1 MPSRRIAA
9 FRASRGGSGITA
21 RTDAAVIRIGEH
33 AAVLGGSL
41 SGLAGAAVLAQ
52 RFERVTVVERD
63 SLPRTGRHRKGV
75 PQGRHVHVLLP
86 GGLRGLADL
95 FPGVLEDLRGRGADV
110 FDARALRFNIA
121 GGSLC
126 LEHADVEFIA
136 ATRPLIEGIA
146 RERVRSLT
154 NVRFVEGCDACGLT
168 MTSDRSRVTGARL
181 RSRTGGGEEEAVE
194 ADLVVD
200 ATGRGSRSPR
210 WLAAFDYPVPLEER
224 IHVGVH
230 YTTRLFGRAPETSGD
245 WRNVTV
251 DIPPGERRGAVAL
264 AVEGDR
270 WIVTLI
276 GILGER
282 PPTDLAGFVEY
293 ARSLWTRDVH
303 AVIADAPAIGEA
315 STGAFPANVWR
326 RYDRL
331 RRFPARYIVTGDAA
345 CSLNPVYA
353 QGMSVAFGE
362 ALTLA
367 RVLDRHGLERVGPR
381 FFRDTKPITR
391 VAWTMATG
399 ADLGHPGVQG
409 PRTATWR
416 LLNAYIGRVF
426 GVAHRDP
433 VVAEAALKVL
443 GMVNAPQHLMH
454 PRIASRVLTGGR
466 DHGVPINDRVSKP
479 ASMSAR
485 TDSAGRAT
493 VATRHGDAP
502 HNPASEEKWCPR
514 QT

>member
-1 MPSRRIAA
+1 MSSTPVRC
-9 FRASRGGSGITA
+9 GST
-21 RTDAAVIRIGEH
+21 
-33 AAVLGGSL
+33 SP
-41 SGLAGAAVLAQ
+41 AGAFSSTTPTL
-52 RFERVTVVERD
+52 
-63 SLPRTGRHRKGV
+63 S
-75 PQGRHVHVLLP
+75 
-86 GGLRGLADL
+86 
-95 FPGVLEDLRGRGADV
+95 
-110 FDARALRFNIA
+110 
-121 GGSLC
+121 S
-126 LEHADVEFIA
+126 IA

-154 NVRFVEGCDACGLT
+154 NVRFVEGCDARGLT
-168 MTSDRSRVTGARL
+168 MTADRSRVTGARL
-181 RSRTGGGEEEAVE
+181 RSRMARGDEETVE

-210 WLAAFDYPVPLEER
+210 WLAAFDYPVPFEER
-224 IHVGVH
+224 MHVGVH

-264 AVEGDR
+264 AVEGNR

-293 ARSLWTRDVH
+293 ARTLWTRDVH

-315 STGAFPANVWR
+315 STGAFPANVRR

-367 RVLDRHGLERVGPR
+367 RVLDRHGLDRVGPR
-381 FFRDTKPITR
+381 FFRETKPITR
-391 VAWTMATG
+391 VAWAMATG

-409 PRTATWR
+409 PRTARWR

-426 GVAHRDP
+426 GVAHHDP

-443 GMVNAPQHLMH
+443 GMVDAPQHLMH
-454 PRIASRVLTGGR
+454 PRIASRVLTAKPRSPPG
-466 DHGVPINDRVSKP
+466 SKT
-479 ASMSAR
+479 STSL
-485 TDSAGRAT
+485 
-493 VATRHGDAP
+493 
-502 HNPASEEKWCPR
+502 
-514 QT
+514 

>member
-1 MPSRRIAA
+1 
-9 FRASRGGSGITA
+9 
-21 RTDAAVIRIGEH
+21 VIGEH

-41 SGLAGAAVLAQ
+41 AGLAGAAVLAR

-63 SLPRTGRHRKGV
+63 RLPRTIRHRKGV

-86 GGLRGLADL
+86 GGLEGLAAV
-95 FPGVLEDLRGRGADV
+95 FPGVLEDLREQGADV

-121 GGSLC
+121 GGSLL
-126 LEHADVEFIA
+126 LEDVDVEFIA

-146 RERVRSLT
+146 RDRVRSLT
-154 NVRFVEGCDACGLT
+154 NVRFVEGFDAFGLT
-168 MTSDRSRVTGARL
+168 MTPDRTRVTGARL
-181 RSRTGGGEEEAVE
+181 RSRTAQGEEEAVE
-194 ADLVVD
+194 ADLVMD
-200 ATGRGSRSPR
+200 ATGRGSHSPR
-210 WLAAFDYPVPLEER
+210 WLAAHGYPVPSEER

-230 YTTRLFGRAPETSGD
+230 YTTRLFGRARETAGD
-245 WRNVTV
+245 WRNVAV
-251 DIPPGERRGAVAL
+251 AIPPGERRGAVAL

-293 ARSLWTRDVH
+293 ARTLWTRDVH

-315 STGAFPANVWR
+315 STGAFPANVRR

-331 RRFPARYIVTGDAA
+331 RRFPDRYIVTGDAA

-367 RVLDRHGLERVGPR
+367 QVLDHHGLDRVGPR
-381 FFRDTKPITR
+381 FFRETKPITGA
-391 VAWTMATG
+391 AWTMATG

-409 PRTATWR
+409 PRTVRWR
-416 LLNAYIGRVF
+416 LLNAYIGRAF

-443 GMVNAPQHLMH
+443 GMVNAPQHLLH
-454 PRIASRVLTGGR
+454 PRIASRVFTGGR
-466 DHGVPINDRVSKP
+466 LHGLPINDRAP
-479 ASMSAR
+479 ERAPMSTR
-485 TDSAGRAT
+485 TDSSGRAS
-493 VATRHGDAP
+493 VAARHWDAA
-502 HNPASEEKWCPR
+502 HSPASEEKSWPR
-514 QT
+514 HR

>member
-1 MPSRRIAA
+1 
-9 FRASRGGSGITA
+9 
-21 RTDAAVIRIGEH
+21 
-33 AAVLGGSL
+33 
-41 SGLAGAAVLAQ
+41 
-52 RFERVTVVERD
+52 
-63 SLPRTGRHRKGV
+63 
-75 PQGRHVHVLLP
+75 LLP
-86 GGLRGLADL
+86 GGLAGLADL
-95 FPGVLEDLRGRGADV
+95 FPGVLEDLRERGADV

-121 GGSLC
+121 GGSLL
-126 LEHADVEFIA
+126 LEDSELEFIA

-154 NVRFVEGCDACGLT
+154 NVRFAEGCDACDLT
-168 MTSDRSRVTGARL
+168 MTPDCSRVTGARL
-181 RSRTGGGEEEAVE
+181 RSRTARGEEEAVG

-210 WLAAFDYPVPLEER
+210 WLAALDYPVPSEER

-245 WRNVTV
+245 WRNVAV
-251 DIPPGERRGAVAL
+251 AIPPGERRGAVAL

-293 ARSLWTRDVH
+293 ARTLWTRDVH
-303 AVIADAPAIGEA
+303 AVIAGAPAIGEA
-315 STGAFPANVWR
+315 STGAFPANVRR

-331 RRFPARYIVTGDAA
+331 RRFPDRYIVTGDAA

-367 RVLDRHGLERVGPR
+367 RVLDRHGLDRVGRR
-381 FFRDTKPITR
+381 FFRETKPITGA
-391 VAWTMATG
+391 AWTMATG
-399 ADLGHPGVQG
+399 ADLGHPGVDG
-409 PRTATWR
+409 PRSARWR

-426 GVAHRDP
+426 AVAHHDP

-443 GMVNAPQHLMH
+443 GMVDAPQHLMH
-454 PRIASRVLTGGR
+454 PRIASRVLKGGR
-466 DHGVPINDRVSKP
+466 HHGPPINDRAPEP
-479 ASMSAR
+479 APMSTR
-485 TDSAGRAT
+485 TDSSGRAT
-493 VATRHGDAP
+493 VAAGHGDAP
-502 HNPASEEKWCPR
+502 HNPASEEKSWPR
-514 QT
+514 HR